1 MLPFYDGVGILKKQE
16 AFRNYSE
23 TYEVETTDNKSLDD
37 SIFLS
42 KTYIKIYLLIYQE
55 KKSVLNIS

>member
-1 MLPFYDGVGILKKQE
+1 MLPFYDDVGILKKQK

-23 TYEVETTDNKSLDD
+23 TYEVGTIDNKSLDD